1 MMNADQPQTYYN
13 NLFGDDHDDLQ
24 DEGQEKV
31 ADYRST
37 LENFRRF
44 IREFSAG
51 GFNYKYREQLKKNY
65 QLGEYYL
72 EIEFADLKQFDEESA
87 MKLKN
92 SPAHYISAVYLTLF
106 YIF

>member
-13 NLFGDDHDDLQ
+13 VSLFQLYTFFNIEFQNLFGDDNDDLQ

-51 GFNYKYREQLKKNY
+51 GFNYKYR
-65 QLGEYYL
+65 
-72 EIEFADLKQFDEESA
+72 
-87 MKLKN
+87 
-92 SPAHYISAVYLTLF
+92 
-106 YIF
+106 